1 MSIKKRIFFALILL
15 SLLPLALISLLT
27 AFIGEEAL
35 KQIIA
40 RHYTA
45 ITQEKADAITRIL
58 DDRINETRL
67 LAQHPAVVAAV
78 QNANRQYIDQDPDEL
93 MAAIL
98 AHDKAWISNKGDTDK
113 AREVAAHTLSSTLK
127 AIQQRRPE
135 EYGEMF
141 VTDRLGATV
150 AMTKT
155 LSDYYQ
161 ADEYWWKSGSK
172 LGDQGAFFD
181 DRGYD
186 ETVKSIVVGATVPIR
201 DDSGVIGVFKINY
214 KVKSILDIIT
224 RKNADSEEIIGLARS
239 FGELIVSS
247 RPEDKMALVQHEE
260 EMKAMPAGGWWEDR
274 HGEAGFLGAHAPVGH
289 SFYARVTKG
298 ALKGVSGETSREIS
312 WYVIS
317 ELDERIA
324 FESLDILRRTALG
337 LAVGA
342 LLLAALLGVLLTRS
356 ITSPLERLGR
366 GAKSIGSGALDHR
379 INLHQKDEFGN
390 LAETFDNMAKRLQ
403 ETLASRDDLNREID
417 ERKRAEEESNRLRNY
432 LNDVINAM
440 PSIMVGVDSAGHVVH
455 WNHQAAEHT
464 GVSQEEA
471 IGKRIDELLPLIPEA
486 IDNIQWAEDIG
497 VPVILE
503 KQPYKRGSETLFA
516 EITIYPLTAAG
527 IEGSMV
533 RIDDVT
539 KRVRM
544 EDMMV
549 QTEKMLSVGGL
560 AAGMAHEINNPLG
573 GMLQGL
579 QNIRRRLSP
588 ELEKNK
594 QCASEHGIDLDQ
606 LQHYLE
612 KREIF
617 RLMESMSQSGDRAG
631 DIVNNMLR
639 FSRKSEEGFEKVDLV
654 DLIDR
659 TLELAAV
666 DYDMKKKYDFRSIEI
681 ARDYEADLPP
691 LLCNPGEIQQ
701 VILNLLRNSAQAIY
715 EHPEKHA
722 AAKIDIRAWKED
734 ERMLIQVED
743 NGPGMDKE
751 ICNRVFE
758 PFYTTKPPGQGTG
771 LGLSV
776 SYYIVHDEHK
786 GDMQVESTPGT
797 GTRFTIKLPVDTTD
811 SA

>member
-78 QNANRQYIDQDPDEL
+78 QNANRQYLDRDPDEL

-98 AHDKAWISNKGDTDK
+98 VHDKAWISNKGDTDK

-172 LGDQGAFFD
+172 LGDRGAFFD

-201 DDSGVIGVFKINY
+201 DSSGVIGVFKINY
-214 KVKSILDIIT
+214 KVKSILGIIT

-239 FGELIVSS
+239 FGDLVVSS
-247 RPEDKMALVQHEE
+247 RPEDKMALIQHEE
-260 EMKAMPAGGWWEDR
+260 EMKAMPAGGWWEDK

-337 LAVGA
+337 LAVAA

-356 ITSPLERLGR
+356 ITGPLEILGR

-464 GVSQEEA
+464 GVCEEEA
-471 IGKRIDELLPLIPEA
+471 IGKRVDELLPLIPEA

-503 KQPYKRGSETLFA
+503 KQPYKRGRETLFA

-527 IEGSMV
+527 IEGSMI

-539 KRVRM
+539 KRVRI

-594 QCASEHGIDLDQ
+594 QCASELGIDLDQ

-701 VILNLLRNSAQAIY
+701 VILNLLRNAAQAIY
-715 EHPEKHA
+715 EHPRKHA

-734 ERMLIQVED
+734 ERILIQVED

-786 GDMQVESTPGT
+786 GDMKVESAPGEGST
-797 GTRFTIKLPVDTTD
+797 FTIMLPLT
-811 SA
+811 A

>member
-15 SLLPLALISLLT
+15 SLLPLALISFLT

-40 RHYTA
+40 RHYTTV
-45 ITQEKADAITRIL
+45 TQEKADAITRIL

-67 LAQHPAVVAAV
+67 LAQHPAVVSAV
-78 QNANRQYIDQDPDEL
+78 QNANRQYNGQEHEAL

-98 AHDKAWISNKGDTDK
+98 AYDKAWISNKGNTDK
-113 AREVAAHTLSSTLK
+113 AREVAAHSLSSTLK

-172 LGDQGAFFD
+172 LGEQGAFFD

-186 ETVKSIVVGATVPIR
+186 ETVKSIVVGVTVPIR
-201 DDSGVIGVFKINY
+201 DSSGLIGVFKINY

-224 RKNADSEEIIGLARS
+224 RKNADSSEIIGLARS
-239 FGELIVSS
+239 FGDLIVSS
-247 RPEDKMALVQHEE
+247 RPEEKMALVHHEE
-260 EMKAMPAGGWWEDR
+260 EMKTMPTGGWWEDQ
-274 HGEAGFLGAHAPVGH
+274 HGSAGFLGAHAPVGH
-289 SFYARVTKG
+289 SFYTRITKD
-298 ALKGVSGETSREIS
+298 ALKGVSGETAREIS

-317 ELDERIA
+317 ELDKRIA

-337 LAVGA
+337 LAIGA
-342 LLLAALLGVLLTRS
+342 LLLAALLGILLTRS
-356 ITSPLERLGR
+356 ITSPLEILER
-366 GAKSIGSGALDHR
+366 GAKTIGSGELDHR

-390 LAETFDNMAKRLQ
+390 LAVTFDNMAKRLQ

-417 ERKRAEEESNRLRNY
+417 ERKRAEAESNRLRNY
-432 LNDVINAM
+432 LDDVFNAM
-440 PSIMVGVDSAGHVVH
+440 PSIMVGVNSMGSVVH
-455 WNHQAAEHT
+455 WNRQAMEYT
-464 GVSQEEA
+464 GISMEQA
-471 IGKRIDELLPLIPEA
+471 IGKRVDELLPLIPDA
-486 IDNIQWAEDIG
+486 IDNINWATDIG
-497 VPVILE
+497 GPVILE
-503 KQPYKRGSETLFA
+503 KQPYKSGNETLFA

-527 IEGSMV
+527 IEGAMI

-539 KRVRM
+539 KRIHM

-573 GMLQGL
+573 GMIQGL

-588 ELEKNK
+588 ELEKNTE
-594 QCASEHGIDLDQ
+594 CASELGIDLDK
-606 LQHYLE
+606 LQVYLE

-617 RLMESMSQSGDRAG
+617 RLMESMSLSGDRAG

-639 FSRKSEEGFEKVDLV
+639 FSRKSEEGFEKVDLP

-681 ARDYEADLPP
+681 TREYEAGLPP
-691 LLCNPGEIQQ
+691 LLCNAGEIQQ
-701 VILNLLRNSAQAIY
+701 VILNLLRNAAHAIY
-715 EHPEKHA
+715 EHPEKHNS
-722 AAKIDIRAWKED
+722 AKIDIRVRKED
-734 ERMLIQVED
+734 KRMSIQVQD
-743 NGPGMDKE
+743 NGPGMDDE
-751 ICNRVFE
+751 ICSRIFE
-758 PFYTTKPPGQGTG
+758 PFFTTKPPGQGTG

-786 GDMQVESTPGT
+786 GEMQVESVPGEGST
-797 GTRFTIKLPVDTTD
+797 FTIELPITNQD
-811 SA
+811 A

>member
-40 RHYTA
+40 RHYMA

-67 LAQHPAVVAAV
+67 LAQHPAVVSAV
-78 QNANRQYIDQDPDEL
+78 QNANRQYLDRDPDEL
-93 MAAIL
+93 MAAIS
-98 AHDKAWISNKGDTDK
+98 AYDKVWISNKGDTDK
-113 AREVAAHTLSSTLK
+113 AREVAAHPLSSTLK
-127 AIQQRRPE
+127 AIQERRPE

-172 LGDQGAFFD
+172 LGERGAFFD

-201 DDSGVIGVFKINY
+201 DSSGVIGVFKINY

-224 RKNADSEEIIGLARS
+224 RKNSDSREIIGLSRS

-247 RPEDKMALVQHEE
+247 RPEEEMALVQHAG
-260 EMKAMPAGGWWEDR
+260 EMKAMPAGGWWEDK
-274 HGEAGFLGAHAPVGH
+274 HGEAGTLGAHAPVGH
-289 SFYARVTKG
+289 SFYARITKG
-298 ALKGVSGETSREIS
+298 ALKGVSGEASREIS

-317 ELDERIA
+317 ELDKRIA

-337 LAVGA
+337 LAIGA
-342 LLLAALLGVLLTRS
+342 LSLAALLGVLLIRS
-356 ITSPLERLGR
+356 ITGPLAILGR

-403 ETLASRDDLNREID
+403 ETLASRDELNREID
-417 ERKRAEEESNRLRNY
+417 ERKRAEAESNRLRNY
-432 LNDVINAM
+432 LDDVINAM
-440 PSIMVGVDSAGHVVH
+440 PSIMVGVDSVGHVVH

-464 GVSQEEA
+464 GVCEEEA
-471 IGKRIDELLPLIPEA
+471 IGKRVDKLLPLIPEA

-503 KQPYKRGSETLFA
+503 KQPYKRGSDTLFA

-527 IEGSMV
+527 IEGTMI

-573 GMLQGL
+573 GMVQGL

-594 QCASEHGIDLDQ
+594 QCASEFGIDLNQ

-617 RLMESMSQSGDRAG
+617 RFMESMSQSGDRAG
-631 DIVNNMLR
+631 DIVNNMLH
-639 FSRKSEEGFEKVDLV
+639 FSRKSEEGFEKVDLP

-681 ARDYEADLPP
+681 ACDYEKVLPP
-691 LLCNPGEIQQ
+691 LLCNAGEIQQ
-701 VILNLLRNSAQAIY
+701 VILNLLRNAAQAIY
-715 EHPEKHA
+715 EHPEKHDGA
-722 AAKIDIRAWKED
+722 RIDIRIWRES
-734 ERMLIQVED
+734 EWIFIQVED
-743 NGPGMDKE
+743 NGPGMDEE

-758 PFYTTKPPGQGTG
+758 PFFTTKPTGQGTG

-786 GDMQVESTPGT
+786 GDMQVESVPGT
-797 GTRFTIKLPVDTTD
+797 GTRFTIKLPVQT
-811 SA
+811 